1 MGPAKVSQTINKIRI
16 KGYEDPRQH
25 KDVPSSTKKKKI
37 SDSGATWTDDEL
49 LRFYK
54 AYHRHG
60 KDWKKISAE
69 VGHKSPDV
77 VKALYTM
84 HRTFLSLPKH
94 QATSMGFI
102 ALVTGHCNVLE
113 LPPSHRGNGQ
123 TSRASGKA
131 KKHGEAT
138 QHKVHEVTHPHDFNH
153 AGTIPGF
160 SPSFKKRYYGELAR
174 NSQNHS
180 VGNRTPRIPVI
191 VPTYRNTNS
200 QNHSVGNRTPRIP
213 VTVPTYR
220 NTTGDATLE
229 HKNAINATKRNDD
242 SAKFSMNECS
252 HDGRSGIMEA
262 TKGVECQAFLET
274 EGTGDTEICQTQQ
287 PLKKRRMDQTMDG
300 GGTSKV
306 GHETMM
312 LVKEGNKPFG
322 LLKEQQMFSAFISAD
337 DMLILDVL
345 QSLVNAPDRMSKLKI
360 NIPSGKL
367 SKSDFTLSE
376 SMGEE
381 HSPFDLSKQEK
392 PVGEFS
398 ASNTKQKKQP
408 ELLNAVVPAEEINVV
423 LVHDNIAEGSSN
435 SDSARGIGDLPESTA
450 NISCEVYSNVPRE
463 INPEI
468 SMSRRRKMKNK
479 MHSKKVHMSCNE
491 GSDNVKARKL
501 LHCLSSESLRRW
513 CTYEWFYSAVDF
525 PWFMDN
531 DFAKYLNHPY
541 LRHITRLTRP
551 EWSIIRSYRGKPRRF
566 SDNFLAVER
575 QQLEDYRKEVRSYYA
590 QLTDGSLDSLPADVA
605 RPFSIG
611 QQVIVRHPCSRE
623 LCDGKVATVEQDCC
637 NVQFDNPELGIDL
650 VKDIDCMPVDWL
662 DNLPDNVRSSLD
674 SHDVY
679 NNLEMEHVSKLTPS
693 GNRDHT
699 INEVSP
705 PINLDIT
712 SDQQLEAE
720 YSVDSGRTQKECT
733 SDGLIQSTDFLD
745 NNDDHYDQLEAY
757 CSAFVQSLQSR
768 AREMVDETI
777 QATTGGNDSQ
787 DEEAGAGNQATNCI
801 NADFEALTRD
811 AQLPSKL
818 IMNSTATVLAIKC
831 LADLR
836 HPPANIAGILER
848 LSTMLR
854 PSCSENLAIY
864 RDIEKQIAIIT
875 SQTVALVPR
884 TLQ

>member
-16 KGYEDPRQH
+16 KGYEDRQQH
-25 KDVPSSTKKKKI
+25 KDAPSSTKKRKI
-37 SDSGATWTDDEL
+37 SDSGATWTEDEL
-49 LRFYK
+49 MRFYK

-77 VKALYTM
+77 VKGLYSM

-113 LPPSHRGNGQ
+113 LPPSHSGNGQ
-123 TSRASGKA
+123 TIRASGKA
-131 KKHGEAT
+131 KKRGEAT
-138 QHKVHEVTHPHDFNH
+138 QHKVHEVPHPHDSNH

-180 VGNRTPRIPVI
+180 VGNRTPRIPV
-191 VPTYRNTNS
+191 VPTD
-200 QNHSVGNRTPRIP
+200 
-213 VTVPTYR
+213 R

-229 HKNAINATKRNDD
+229 HKNAINATKRNND

-360 NIPSGKL
+360 NIPSGTL
-367 SKSDFTLSE
+367 SRSDFTLPE

-392 PVGEFS
+392 PVDEFS
-398 ASNTKQKKQP
+398 ASNTKQKKHT
-408 ELLNAVVPAEEINVV
+408 ELLNAVDPAEEINVV
-423 LVHDNIAEGSSN
+423 HDNITEGSSN
-435 SDSARGIGDLPESTA
+435 SDSARGIGDLPESSA
-450 NISCEVYSNVPRE
+450 NISCEVYPNVPRE
-463 INPEI
+463 MNPEI

-491 GSDNVKARKL
+491 GSDNVQARKL

-541 LRHITRLTRP
+541 LRHITRLARP
-551 EWSIIRSYRGKPRRF
+551 EWSIIRSYRGKPRCF

-623 LCDGKVATVEQDCC
+623 LCDGKVVTVEQDCC
-637 NVQFDNPELGIDL
+637 SVQFDNPELGVDL

-674 SHDVY
+674 SHDVH

-693 GNRDHT
+693 GNRDDT
-699 INEVSP
+699 INEVSL
-705 PINLDIT
+705 PISLDIT

-720 YSVDSGRTQKECT
+720 YSVDSGRTQKEST
-733 SDGLIQSTDFLD
+733 SDGLVQSIDFVD
-745 NNDDHYDQLEAY
+745 NDDDHYDQLEAY

-768 AREMVDETI
+768 AREMVDEAI
-777 QATTGGNDSQ
+777 QATPGGNDSQ

-801 NADFEALTRD
+801 SADFGVLTRD

-818 IMNSTATVLAIKC
+818 IMNCTATVLAIKC

-854 PSCSENLAIY
+854 PSCSENLTIY

-875 SQTVALVPR
+875 SQAVALVPG

>member
-16 KGYEDPRQH
+16 KGYEDRQQH
-25 KDVPSSTKKKKI
+25 KDVPSSTKKMKI
-37 SDSGATWTDDEL
+37 SDSSATWTDDEL
-49 LRFYK
+49 MRFYK

-77 VKALYTM
+77 VKSLYTM
-84 HRTFLSLPKH
+84 HWTFLSLPKD
-94 QATSMGFI
+94 QATPMGFI
-102 ALVTGHCNVLE
+102 ALVTGHCNVLG

-123 TSRASGKA
+123 TIRASGKA
-131 KKHGEAT
+131 KKRREAT
-138 QHKVHEVTHPHDFNH
+138 QHKLHEVPHPHDSNH

-180 VGNRTPRIPVI
+180 VGNRTPRIPII
-191 VPTYRNTNS
+191 VPTD
-200 QNHSVGNRTPRIP
+200 
-213 VTVPTYR
+213 R

-229 HKNAINATKRNDD
+229 HKNAINATKMNND
-242 SAKFSMNECS
+242 SARFSMNECC

-274 EGTGDTEICQTQQ
+274 EGTGDTEIFQTQQ

-300 GGTSKV
+300 GRTSKI

-312 LVKEGNKPFG
+312 VVKEGNEPFG

-345 QSLVNAPDRMSKLKI
+345 QSLVKAPDKMSKLKI
-360 NIPSGKL
+360 NIPSGTL
-367 SKSDFTLSE
+367 RKSDFTLSE
-376 SMGEE
+376 SMDEG

-392 PVGEFS
+392 PVGECS
-398 ASNTKQKKQP
+398 ASKTKQKKHT
-408 ELLNAVVPAEEINVV
+408 ELLNAVVPTEEINVV
-423 LVHDNIAEGSSN
+423 HNNITEGSSN

-450 NISCEVYSNVPRE
+450 NISCELYPNVPRE

-468 SMSRRRKMKNK
+468 NMSRRRKRKNK
-479 MHSKKVHMSCNE
+479 MHSKKVHKSCNE
-491 GSDNVKARKL
+491 GSDNVQARKL
-501 LHCLSSESLRRW
+501 LHCLSSELLRRW

-541 LRHITRLTRP
+541 LRHISRLSRP

-575 QQLEDYRKEVRSYYA
+575 QQLEDYRKEVRSYYV

-623 LCDGKVATVEQDCC
+623 LCDGKEVTVEQDCC
-637 NVQFDNPELGIDL
+637 NVQFDNPELGVDL

-674 SHDVY
+674 SHDVR

-699 INEVSP
+699 INEVYVPEP
-705 PINLDIT
+705 PIGLDIT
-712 SDQQLEAE
+712 SDQQVEAE
-720 YSVDSGRTQKECT
+720 YSVDSGRTQKEST
-733 SDGLIQSTDFLD
+733 SDGIVQSIDFLD
-745 NNDDHYDQLEAY
+745 NNDDHYDQLESY
-757 CSAFVQSLQSR
+757 CSAFVQSLRSR
-768 AREMVDETI
+768 AREMVDEVMQVTS
-777 QATTGGNDSQ
+777 GGNDSQ
-787 DEEAGAGNQATNCI
+787 DEEAGAATNCI
-801 NADFEALTRD
+801 SADFGAGTRD

-818 IMNSTATVLAIKC
+818 LMNSTATVLAIKC
-831 LADLR
+831 LADSR

-848 LSTMLR
+848 LSMMLR
-854 PSCSENLAIY
+854 PSCEENLAVY
-864 RDIEKQIAIIT
+864 RDIQKQISVIT
-875 SQTVALVPR
+875 SKTVALVPR
-884 TLQ
+884 TL